1 MKNFVSQNT
10 KNKINLLITN
20 VGRRVY
26 FIDFIKKIKLRKT
39 KINIFCADNNI
50 YAPSMNIKGSQIKK
64 VIIPKFENGS
74 KKYLFKIINIVKKY
88 KIDLII
94 PLTDYDISILSKNKK
109 NIKKYNKCDV
119 LISDFKFVKSCMNK
133 ISFNKFCVKNNFF
146 TPKIYK
152 KRELKKVKF
161 PAIKKLIYGSASK
174 NIEIFNSKKFV
185 KNIDF

>member
-74 KKYLFKIINIVKKY
+74 KKYLFRIC
-88 KIDLII
+88 
-94 PLTDYDISILSKNKK
+94 
-109 NIKKYNKCDV
+109 IK
-119 LISDFKFVKSCMNK
+119 
-133 ISFNKFCVKNNFF
+133 
-146 TPKIYK
+146 
-152 KRELKKVKF
+152 
-161 PAIKKLIYGSASK
+161 
-174 NIEIFNSKKFV
+174 
-185 KNIDF
+185 